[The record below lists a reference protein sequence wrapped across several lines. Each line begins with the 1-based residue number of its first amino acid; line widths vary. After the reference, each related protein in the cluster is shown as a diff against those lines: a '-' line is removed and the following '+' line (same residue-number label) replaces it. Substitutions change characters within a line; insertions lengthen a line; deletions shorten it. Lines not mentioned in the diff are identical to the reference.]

1 MLIAQSLPP
10 FGPLPEKGKKSTPR
24 FQSNV
29 QYCALSSPEAL
40 PPSPQEGKF
49 IEFSSG

>member
-29 QYCALSSPEAL
+29 QYCALSSPFYHPL
-40 PPSPQEGKF
+40 V
-49 IEFSSG
+49 EFSFI